1 MDIRGSYINIG
12 LIGDKVGFG
21 DKVVKLLCTLDGLR
35 CTKLEYPT
43 NENYSDWIECQL
55 EQSGIEAAIER
66 CIQSYMA
73 KITGSFLLGGYELK
87 DVLLRVEALPDH
99 TNCFYIEMPE
109 LQNPIFKD
117 IDMAEQII
125 ISFFKEISVFEFSK
139 GFCDSEAAAGDKMGY
154 AISVDYKPSVNI
166 RLQSWKIDGLTNR

>member
-12 LIGDKVGFG
+12 LIGDKKGFR
-21 DKVVKLLCTLDGLR
+21 DKVVKLLRTLNGFH

-43 NENYSDWIECQL
+43 DDRYSDWIECQL
-55 EQSGIEAAIER
+55 EQPDIEAAIER

-73 KITGSFLLGGYELK
+73 KITGSFWLGGYEVK
-87 DVLLRVEALPDH
+87 EVLFRVEALPDH

-109 LQNPIFKD
+109 MQNQIFQD
-117 IDMAEQII
+117 IDMVEQII

-139 GFCDSEAAAGDKMGY
+139 GFCDSEAAAGDKTGY
-154 AISVDYKPSVNI
+154 AISVDYKPSVTI
-166 RLQSWKIDGLTNR
+166 RLQPWKIDGLTHR